1 MASGSMPQET
11 LQEAG
16 EAEVRLAR
24 DPLDPLDALQRRI
37 GYHFR
42 SRKLLD
48 QALTHSSL
56 AYERQQPR
64 TPQDD
69 NEQLEF
75 LGDAVLGLTVTEH
88 LYRAY
93 PDLHEGALTQLRAQL
108 VSRKHLGQMARTLSL
123 GDALHLGKGEERN
136 GGRKKSALLSNAL
149 EALIAAIYLDGGLA
163 PAAEFVS
170 KWLLQG
176 TLEAL
181 ADASR
186 SGLAVGDHKSMLQEY
201 FQARGMGQPRYVVT
215 AESGPDHH
223 KTFVVALQ
231 LLQPG
236 GGPRLLASAC
246 GLRKKNAEQEAA
258 RLALEALQGTGTH
271 PEGTSPDLR
280 GPHNLDRPDDN
291 RAGQDGTP

>member
-1 MASGSMPQET
+1 
-11 LQEAG
+11 
-16 EAEVRLAR
+16 
-24 DPLDPLDALQRRI
+24 LDPLDALQGRI

-42 SRKLLD
+42 SRQLLD

-75 LGDAVLGLTVTEH
+75 LGDAVLGLAVTEH

-108 VSRKHLGQMARTLSL
+108 VSRKHLGQMARILSL

-136 GGRKKSALLSNAL
+136 GGRKKAALLSNAL

-170 KWLLQG
+170 KWLLHG

-231 LLQPG
+231 LLQS
-236 GGPRLLASAC
+236 GGPRLLASAS

-271 PEGTSPDLR
+271 PEGEGQDLC
-280 GPHNLDRPDDN
+280 GPESLDRPDD
-291 RAGQDGTP
+291 RAGQDGAP